1 MKKGLEIL
9 ESRNL
14 NDQISFASLEA
25 SLEIKMPPLLKV
37 FHKSFVIPKDT
48 GTKFYRNSI
57 GELKPFISLKYQGYQ
72 KEYLGINEIVN
83 FETLLRT
90 PLAYQE
96 YNKYD
101 KTEGDLNNFY
111 EYQLLPIC
119 NCEQYSRNGGG
130 IGIGTT
136 GSDIDKV
143 ILLRHESDTNK
154 EVIAENVFELIR
166 GIEEFLAWDVDLNK
180 LCKSYNQEYWV
191 MENAVD
197 NIKG

>member
-14 NDQISFASLEA
+14 ADEISFTSLEL
-25 SLEIKMPPLLKV
+25 SLGIKVPPLLKI
-37 FHKSFVIPKDT
+37 FHESFVIPKDI
-48 GTKFYRNSI
+48 GTKYYQNPSGKLR
-57 GELKPFISLKYQGYQ
+57 PFISLKYQGYQ

-83 FETLLRT
+83 FETLLKT
-90 PLAYQE
+90 PIAYQD

-101 KTEGDLNNFY
+101 KIDGDLNNFY

-119 NCEQYSRNGGG
+119 NCELYNRHGGG

-143 ILLRHESDTNK
+143 ILLRHEADTNK
-154 EVIAENVFELIR
+154 EVIAENVFELMR
-166 GIEEFLAWDVDLNK
+166 GIKEFLAWDVDLNK
-180 LCKSYNQEYWV
+180 LCKSYNQEYWRL
-191 MENAVD
+191 EDAVD
-197 NIKG
+197 NTL